1 MKAFIVFRIK
11 KKSDLVEIMEAKKV
25 PGHLV
30 YGVEMDEI
38 EKDDKHSNVPKFVV
52 ECIGIIE
59 SQENII
65 TNGIYRASGK
75 KENIDKI
82 KKKMNETKPKKG
94 SKYSILKDE
103 DVHTITGSLKQ
114 FFFQRNEN

>member
-1 MKAFIVFRIK
+1 
-11 KKSDLVEIMEAKKV
+11 MESKKV

-38 EKDDKHSNVPKFVV
+38 EKDDNYPNVPRFVV

-59 SQENII
+59 NEENLI

-75 KENIDKI
+75 KESIDKI
-82 KKKMNETKPKKG
+82 KKKVK
-94 SKYSILKDE
+94 
-103 DVHTITGSLKQ
+103 
-114 FFFQRNEN
+114 ENIE